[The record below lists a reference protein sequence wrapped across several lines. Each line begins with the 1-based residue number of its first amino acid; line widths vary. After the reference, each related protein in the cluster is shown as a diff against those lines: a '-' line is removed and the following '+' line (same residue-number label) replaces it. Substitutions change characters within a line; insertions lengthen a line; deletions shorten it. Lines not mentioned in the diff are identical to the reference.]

1 MFAGGRSNE
10 HTREDNTSPDPAT
23 AAVLEGDGAAT
34 LATILPQRDADRTRV
49 CKKGALDPHTESPLR
64 QRQEPPGLP
73 ETVHVDA
80 LGCLILPLAVL
91 LEPYLLVHA
100 QPVDR
105 RSGLH
110 KRPRDE
116 GR

>member
-1 MFAGGRSNE
+1 M
-10 HTREDNTSPDPAT
+10 
-23 AAVLEGDGAAT
+23 
-34 LATILPQRDADRTRV
+34 

-100 QPVDR
+100 QPVDC